1 VTSFFDQELQQ
12 LIFNSLNIVKRED
25 IYPSNESYSLN
36 TSSCVDMYSTTIYH
50 EKQVRELCALH
61 ALNNLFQM
69 KEFTKEEL
77 DSICYSL
84 SPDVWINPH
93 KSILGLG
100 NYDINVLMKALQ
112 SRGYEAI
119 WFDKRRD
126 PNCINL
132 QNIFGFILNIPSEY
146 KVSFITLPLRRRH
159 WIAIRQI
166 NGNYYNLDSKLDSP
180 YILGKDINVIEY
192 LKDELGKKDKQL
204 FLVVDEERAENQDWL
219 LKNSSSCC
227 SRNLQE

>member
-1 VTSFFDQELQQ
+1 
-12 LIFNSLNIVKRED
+12 
-25 IYPSNESYSLN
+25 
-36 TSSCVDMYSTTIYH
+36 
-50 EKQVRELCALH
+50 
-61 ALNNLFQM
+61 M

-180 YILGKDINVIEY
+180 CIIGKGINVIEY
-192 LKDELGKKDKQL
+192 LKEELGKKDKQL
-204 FLVVDEERAENQDWL
+204 FLVVDEEKAAAQDWL
-219 LKNSSSCC
+219 LKNSSQC
-227 SRNLQE
+227 SRNLQERDAEELYKYGVHSLCLRKKQIVIIVLIRTKRFTTYG

>member
-1 VTSFFDQELQQ
+1 
-12 LIFNSLNIVKRED
+12 
-25 IYPSNESYSLN
+25 
-36 TSSCVDMYSTTIYH
+36 
-50 EKQVRELCALH
+50 
-61 ALNNLFQM
+61 M
-69 KEFTKEEL
+69 KEFLKEEL

-112 SRGYEAI
+112 SRGYEVI
-119 WFDKRRD
+119 WFDKRKD

-132 QNIFGFILNIPSEY
+132 RNIFGFILNVPSEY

-180 YILGKDINVIEY
+180 CIIGRVNYRGGPIGEPGLALKGLFKLGENIQERDAQILLLKDIASEDVNVTINP
-192 LKDELGKKDKQL
+192 LCDNDT
-204 FLVVDEERAENQDWL
+204 
-219 LKNSSSCC
+219 SSSYPF
-227 SRNLQE
+227 S